1 MQSVISQDHREKI
14 EYIVIDGV
22 STDST
27 VTILNDNKKHIDQ
40 LLIEADKGIYDAM
53 NKGLNLA
60 QGEYVLFLNAGD
72 YLNES
77 NLISE
82 IESQQDIDIF
92 YSDTLLIN
100 PQGEKLGLR
109 SQLTTRSLP
118 KTLNK
123 NSFRQGLVT
132 SHQSFIPKKSIST
145 AYIANNLSADID
157 WIINCVS
164 RSNKA
169 FRLSAPISCFLIGGV
184 SDQRKIRSLL
194 DRFKVMVTH
203 FGYIQTLFIHIGF
216 VTRFLRKKPTYR

>member
-1 MQSVISQDHREKI
+1 
-14 EYIVIDGV
+14 
-22 STDST
+22 
-27 VTILNDNKKHIDQ
+27 
-40 LLIEADKGIYDAM
+40 M
-53 NKGLNLA
+53 NKGLKIA
-60 QGEYVLFLNAGD
+60 QGEYILFLNAGD

-77 NLISE
+77 NLISK

-123 NSFRQGLVT
+123 NSFRQGLVI
-132 SHQSFIPKKSIST
+132 SHQSFIPKRSICS

-164 RSNKA
+164 RSNQA
-169 FRLSAPISCFLIGGV
+169 FRLSAPISCFLIGGI

-194 DRFKVMVTH
+194 DRFKVMVIH
-203 FGYIQTLFIHIGF
+203 FGFIQTVFIHMNFII
-216 VTRFLRKKPTYR
+216 RFLRKKPTYH